1 MRAFPQPRT
10 FPAVVTLVAAVVV
23 LCLAAQ
29 DLWGYHRAVTQRWT
43 AWAISEQSLLQLA
56 GGIGKL
62 LATVSLLVMSDRLL
76 GRKFS
81 RSIQGRVSDT
91 EAS

>member
-10 FPAVVTLVAAVVV
+10 LPAVVTLVAAVAV

-29 DLWGYHRAVTQRWT
+29 DLWGYHRAVAQRWT

-62 LATVSLLVMSDRLL
+62 LATLSLLFVSGRLL
-76 GRKFS
+76 RRRS
-81 RSIQGRVSDT
+81 ARSISPDRP
-91 EAS
+91 